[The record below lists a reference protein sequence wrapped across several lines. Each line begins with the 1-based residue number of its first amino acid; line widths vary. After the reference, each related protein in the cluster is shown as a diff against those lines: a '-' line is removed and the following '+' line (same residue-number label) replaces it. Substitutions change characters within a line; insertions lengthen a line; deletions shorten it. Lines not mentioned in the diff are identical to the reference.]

1 MPVGLLEVEGTIDV
15 GQFWPEGR
23 SDADTTKVLVTMA
36 PDAVRFRKSGS
47 APFQP
52 THVFE
57 GAKVKG
63 RTSTTPI
70 KHGKLTVRLQGID
83 APELHYMPSPLS
95 AAEKKGLTDATK
107 QAYHEVTHSYRQFL
121 GATAS
126 KALHDFLSSSGEA
139 ALACRVFTHVD
150 APNEVFDTYGR
161 LVGDIEVT
169 VAGEKVDINHWLVGE
184 GFAYP
189 TFYSS
194 MNEDEIRAFLALAKI
209 ARTRKLPVWK
219 HLAKTIGPFDFD
231 LREPK
236 AGDTAVLATDK
247 GPVIPPKLY
256 RRYTN
261 WSARKK
267 AKVTSQNFQTFLGE
281 GASGKPDTCY
291 ETGDFL
297 QNGVHAATP
306 RNFAEFVEGGK
317 TIKFQPEGLVFG
329 EAPSTLVGADGKV
342 VREF

>member
-15 GQFWPEGR
+15 SQFWPQGR
-23 SDADTTKVLVTMA
+23 SDADTTKVVVNVA
-36 PDAVRFRKSGS
+36 PDAIRFRKNDT
-47 APFQP
+47 APFHP
-52 THVFE
+52 THVFDN
-57 GAKVKG
+57 AKVKG
-63 RTSTTPI
+63 RTATPPI
-70 KHGKLTVRLQGID
+70 KNGKLTIRLQGID

-95 AAEKKGLTDATK
+95 TTEKKGLTDVRK

-126 KALHDFLSSSGEA
+126 KALHDFLSRGGEA
-139 ALACRVFTHVD
+139 TIDCRVFTHVG

-169 VAGEKVDINHWLVGE
+169 VGGKTVHINHWLVE
-184 GFAYP
+184 RGFAYP

-194 MNEDEIRAFLALAKI
+194 MNDDEIKAFLALAKT
-209 ARTRKLPVWK
+209 ARTKKLPVWK

-236 AGDTAVLATDK
+236 TNEIDVLATDK
-247 GPVIPPKLY
+247 GPVILPKLY

-267 AKVTSQNFQTFLGE
+267 AKVTSQNFQKFLSE
-281 GASGKPDTCY
+281 GSGGRPDTCY

-297 QNGVHAATP
+297 DNGVHSATP
-306 RNFAEFVEGGK
+306 RNFAEFVVGGK
-317 TIKFQPEGLVFG
+317 TIKFQPDSLVFG
-329 EAPSTLVGADGKV
+329 EAPSSLVGADGKV
-342 VREF
+342 IAKF

>member
-1 MPVGLLEVEGTIDV
+1 MPVGLLEVEGTIEV
-15 GQFWPEGR
+15 KQFWPEGR
-23 SDADTTKVLVTMA
+23 SDADTTKVVVTIA
-36 PDAVRFRKSGS
+36 PDAIRFRKNDAS
-47 APFQP
+47 PFQP

-63 RTSTTPI
+63 RTATAPI
-70 KHGKLTVRLQGID
+70 KNGKLTVRLQGID
-83 APELHYMPSPLS
+83 APELHYQPSPLS
-95 AAEKKGLTDATK
+95 TAEKKGLSDAK
-107 QAYHEVTHSYRQFL
+107 RQAYHEVTHSYRQFL

-126 KALHDFLSSSGEA
+126 KALHDFLGNSGKPA
-139 ALACRVFTHVD
+139 IACRVFTHVN

-169 VAGEKVDINHWLVGE
+169 VGGHTVDINHWLVVQ

-194 MNEDEIRAFLALAKI
+194 MNEDEIRAFLALAKT
-209 ARTRKLPVWK
+209 ARSKKLPVWK
-219 HLAKTIGPFDFD
+219 HLARTIGAFDFD
-231 LREPK
+231 LREPRTNET
-236 AGDTAVLATDK
+236 GVLATDK

-267 AKVTSQNFQTFLGE
+267 AKVTSQNFQKFLSE
-281 GASGKPDTCY
+281 GSGGKPDTCY
-291 ETGDFL
+291 VIDDFL
-297 QNGVHAATP
+297 ANGVHSATP

-317 TIKFQPEGLVFG
+317 KIKFQPQGLVFG
-329 EAPSTLVGADGKV
+329 EAPSTLVGADRKAIK
-342 VREF
+342 EF

>member
-15 GQFWPEGR
+15 KQFWPEGR
-23 SDADTTKVLVTMA
+23 SDADTTKVVVNVA
-36 PDAVRFRKSGS
+36 PDAIRFRKND
-47 APFQP
+47 ALPFQP
-52 THVFE
+52 TRVFE

-63 RTSTTPI
+63 RTNTAPI
-70 KHGKLTVRLQGID
+70 KNGKLTIRLQGID
-83 APELHYMPSPLS
+83 APELHYQPSPLS
-95 AAEKKGLTDATK
+95 SAEKKGLTDAKK

-126 KALHDFLSSSGEA
+126 QALHDFLAGSGEPT
-139 ALACRVFTHVD
+139 LPCRVFTHVD

-169 VAGEKVDINHWLVGE
+169 VGDRTVDINHWLVE
-184 GFAYP
+184 QGFAYP

-194 MNEDEIRAFLALAKI
+194 MNEDEIKAFLALTKT
-209 ARTRKLPVWK
+209 ARTKKLPVWK
-219 HLAKTIGPFDFD
+219 HLARTIGAFDFD

-236 AGDTAVLATDK
+236 AGETAVLATDK
-247 GPVIPPKLY
+247 GPVILPKLY

-267 AKVTSQNFQTFLGE
+267 AKVTSQNFQKFLGE
-281 GASGKPDTCY
+281 GSGGKPDTCY
-291 ETGDFL
+291 EINDFL
-297 QNGVHAATP
+297 TNGVHSATP

-317 TIKFQPEGLVFG
+317 TIKFQPDGLVFG
-329 EAPSTLVGADGKV
+329 EAPSTLVGADGKAIAG
-342 VREF
+342 F